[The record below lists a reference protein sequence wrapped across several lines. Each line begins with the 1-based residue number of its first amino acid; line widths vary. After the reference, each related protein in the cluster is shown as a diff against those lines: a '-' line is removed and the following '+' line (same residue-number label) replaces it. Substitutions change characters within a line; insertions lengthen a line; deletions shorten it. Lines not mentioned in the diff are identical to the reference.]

1 MAQAQAGR
9 PPPLPCL
16 LRSFPLPALAPG
28 QWLQV
33 GPETA
38 SGQGLRHLKVCESLA
53 VFDSPD
59 LINPAFESRS
69 GSKEPQNLK
78 TNTPKRRWR
87 AHHWSPLHN
96 SPGGKKKKN
105 SPGGLERGKHTGGLL
120 TQALSSIL
128 HHPDKEA
135 PLCLLLLLFFY
146 KDLKPLGA
154 RLP

>member
-1 MAQAQAGR
+1 M
-9 PPPLPCL
+9 
-16 LRSFPLPALAPG
+16 
-28 QWLQV
+28 
-33 GPETA
+33 
-38 SGQGLRHLKVCESLA
+38 ES
-53 VFDSPD
+53 
-59 LINPAFESRS
+59 
-69 GSKEPQNLK
+69 
-78 TNTPKRRWR
+78 
-87 AHHWSPLHN
+87 SPLE
-96 SPGGKKKKN
+96 PPAQFLRRKKKKKN